1 MKIKKGSVVREYKY
15 GCCIESTVITDPIK
29 NERGQ
34 LEFKAET
41 SSGSIIEYMKSESS
55 LEVIKGKA

>member
-1 MKIKKGSVVREYKY
+1 MKIKKGSVIREYKY
-15 GCCIESTVITDPIK
+15 GYCIQSTVITDPIE

-41 SSGSIIEYMKSESS
+41 SIGSIIEYMKNESS
-55 LEVIKGKA
+55 LEIVKE

>member
-1 MKIKKGSVVREYKY
+1 MKIKKGSVIREYKY
-15 GCCIESTVITDPIK
+15 GHCIQSTVITDPIE

-41 SSGSIIEYMKSESS
+41 SIGSIIEYMKNESS
-55 LEVIKGKA
+55 LDIIKE

>member
-1 MKIKKGSVVREYKY
+1 MKIKKGSVIREYKY
-15 GCCIESTVITDPIK
+15 GYCIQSTVVTEPIK

-41 SSGSIIEYMKSESS
+41 SMGSIIDYMKNESS
-55 LEVIKGKA
+55 LEIVKE